1 MKKNWFDGV
10 DAVNVNL
17 SDSGW
22 AGWLETFVLTAI
34 AVVVSYV
41 TQPAD
46 PFRIVSGF
54 PWAMLGPLLV
64 GLRYGF
70 AQGFVSSLL
79 VLACLGVAI
88 NQSWQVSSEFPLS
101 WAIGVV
107 VVAMVAG
114 EFRDVWERRLRRL
127 AGMNQYRGER
137 LEEFT
142 RSYHLLRLSH
152 DRLEQTIANSGLSLR
167 DGIMRLQSSLHAV
180 NGFTPESWQKLLDLM
195 AEFGSLEQAGIY
207 AIVDDRPLLE
217 PCYARIGDP
226 FDFAVND
233 PLIERALEE
242 SEMIAINALSSP
254 NAEQSRLLLVCP
266 LRDSGGECH
275 GLLVVRSMPFFSFHD
290 ANLKLL
296 SVLCAHGVDHLKSGA
311 ATASGTRFI
320 LAFERVQD
328 DFQRFRLPSMLIRLN
343 GSHQRMMQAYD
354 HVKQTV
360 RALDMVC
367 VDRENHE
374 VIVWILLP
382 LTDSLGARQWLQR
395 HEEPLH
401 EVHTT
406 TYEVADVDADMIRHL
421 ESR

>member
-46 PFRIVSGF
+46 PFRIASGF

-88 NQSWQVSSEFPLS
+88 NLSWQVSAEFPLS

-167 DGIMRLQSSLHAV
+167 DGIMRLQSSLHAI

-207 AIVDDRPLLE
+207 ALAEDKPLLT
-217 PCYARIGDP
+217 PCYAHIGDP
-226 FDFAVND
+226 FEFAAND
-233 PLIERALEE
+233 PLIERAIEE
-242 SEMIAINALSSP
+242 SEMVAVNTLSP
-254 NAEQSRLLLVCP
+254 TNAEQSRLLLVCP
-266 LRDSGGECH
+266 LSDSGGELH
-275 GLLVVRSMPFFSFHD
+275 GLLVVRSMPFFSFHE

-343 GSHQRMMQAYD
+343 GAHQRMMQAYD

-360 RALDMVC
+360 QIGRAHV
-367 VDRENHE
+367 
-374 VIVWILLP
+374 
-382 LTDSLGARQWLQR
+382 
-395 HEEPLH
+395 
-401 EVHTT
+401 
-406 TYEVADVDADMIRHL
+406 
-421 ESR
+421 